1 MSFIQIASVKS
12 EDTMSIFTTKHRLAR
27 LVSASAL
34 VGTMAVAAVP
44 AFAMAASPVCT
55 PTGFVRDG
63 INLTAARITGICLGC
78 SRRDRLRHRCLQP
91 EERHQR

>member
-1 MSFIQIASVKS
+1 MSFIHIGSVKS
-12 EDTMSIFTTKHRLAR
+12 EDTVSIFTTKHRLAR

-63 INLTAARITGICLGC
+63 VDLTAARITGSVSG
-78 SRRDRLRHRCLQP
+78 SRRRDRLRHRCLQP
-91 EERHQR
+91 EERHQC